1 MDKSKIPMEA
11 LLQILQDSLE
21 KKIVLLADIEEKSKE
36 QEAIIKKENFTFQE
50 MDENMDAKSKLIEEL
65 SLLDNGFE
73 TLYEKIREELLE
85 NKDQYRVQIEEI
97 QNLIVEVTAR
107 GASIEA
113 IEARNKA
120 AIEAYFSREKKEL
133 QKRKNVSSVARSYY
147 QTAKQ
152 MKNVAPQFL
161 DTKK

>member
-1 MDKSKIPMEA
+1 MDKSQMPMEA

-21 KKIVLLADIEEKSKE
+21 KKKDLLEAIEKKSKE

-50 MDENMDAKSKLIEEL
+50 MDENMEEKSKLIEQL

-73 TLYEKIREELLE
+73 TLYEKIRKELLD

-113 IEARNKA
+113 IEARNKV
-120 AIEAYFSREKKEL
+120 AIEAYFSREKREL
-133 QKRKNVSSVARSYY
+133 QKRKSVSSVARSYY

-152 MKNVAPQFL
+152 MNHIAPQFL

>member
-1 MDKSKIPMEA
+1 MDKSQTPMEA

-21 KKIVLLADIEEKSKE
+21 KKIGLLATIEEKSKE
-36 QEAIIKKENFTFQE
+36 QEKIIKKENFTLQE
-50 MDENMDAKSKLIEEL
+50 LDENMEEKSRLIDQL

-73 TLYEKIREELLE
+73 TLYEKIREELLA
-85 NKDQYRVQIEEI
+85 NKEYYRVQIEEI

-113 IEARNKA
+113 IEARNKV

-133 QKRKNVSSVARSYY
+133 QKRKNVSGVARSYY

-152 MKNVAPQFL
+152 LNNVTPQFL
-161 DTKK
+161 DMKK

>member
-1 MDKSKIPMEA
+1 MDKSQMSLES

-21 KKIVLLADIEEKSKE
+21 QKVVLLTAIEEKSKE
-36 QEAIIKKENFTFQE
+36 QEMLIKKDNFTFKE
-50 MDENMDAKSKLIEEL
+50 IDENMDAKSALIEKL
-65 SLLDNGFE
+65 TLLDSGFE
-73 TLYEKIREELLE
+73 TLYAKIREELLE

-120 AIEAYFSREKKEL
+120 AIEAYFKKE
-133 QKRKNVSSVARSYY
+133 KRIIQNKKNVSSVAQNYY
-147 QTAKQ
+147 KTAK
-152 MKNVAPQFL
+152 NLNNIPPQFL
-161 DTKK
+161 DQKK

>member
-1 MDKSKIPMEA
+1 MDKSQMPMEA

-21 KKIVLLADIEEKSKE
+21 KKIDLLGTIEEKSKE
-36 QEAIIKKENFTFQE
+36 QEIIIKKENFTFQE
-50 MDENMDAKSKLIEEL
+50 MDENMEEKSKLIEQL

-73 TLYEKIREELLE
+73 TLYEKIRKELLE
-85 NKDQYRVQIEEI
+85 NKDQYRIQIEEI

-113 IEARNKA
+113 IEARNKV

-152 MKNVAPQFL
+152 MNNVVPQFL

>member
-1 MDKSKIPMEA
+1 MDKSQMPMEA

-21 KKIVLLADIEEKSKE
+21 KKIDLLGAIEEKSKE
-36 QEAIIKKENFTFQE
+36 QEAIIKKESFTFQE
-50 MDENMDAKSKLIEEL
+50 MDENMEEKSKLIEQL
-65 SLLDNGFE
+65 SVLDNGFE
-73 TLYEKIREELLE
+73 TLYEKIRKELLE

-152 MKNVAPQFL
+152 MNTIAPQFL

>member
-1 MDKSKIPMEA
+1 MDKSQMPMEA

-21 KKIVLLADIEEKSKE
+21 KKIDLLGTIEEKSKE
-36 QEAIIKKENFTFQE
+36 QEMIIKKENFTFQE
-50 MDENMDAKSKLIEEL
+50 MDENMEEKSKLIEQL

-73 TLYEKIREELLE
+73 TLYEKIRKELLE
-85 NKDQYRVQIEEI
+85 NKDQYRIQIEEI

-120 AIEAYFSREKKEL
+120 TIEAYFSREKKEL

-152 MKNVAPQFL
+152 MNNVVPQFL

>member
-1 MDKSKIPMEA
+1 MDKSQMPMEA

-21 KKIVLLADIEEKSKE
+21 KKINLLAAIEEKSKE
-36 QEAIIKKENFTFQE
+36 QETIIKKENFTFQE
-50 MDENMDAKSKLIEEL
+50 MDENMDAKSKLIEQL
-65 SLLDNGFE
+65 TLLDNGFE
-73 TLYEKIREELLE
+73 TLYERIREELLE
-85 NKDQYRVQIEEI
+85 NKDKYRVQIEEI

-120 AIEAYFSREKKEL
+120 AIEVYFSREKKEL

-152 MKNVAPQFL
+152 MNNVAPQFL

>member
-1 MDKSKIPMEA
+1 MDKSQMPMEA

-21 KKIVLLADIEEKSKE
+21 KKIDLLGTIEEKSKE
-36 QEAIIKKENFTFQE
+36 QEMIIKKENFTFQE
-50 MDENMDAKSKLIEEL
+50 MDENMEEKSKLIEQL

-73 TLYEKIREELLE
+73 TLYEKIRKELLE
-85 NKDQYRVQIEEI
+85 NKDQYRIQIEEI

-152 MKNVAPQFL
+152 MNNVVPQFL

>member
-1 MDKSKIPMEA
+1 MDKSQMSLEA

-21 KKIVLLADIEEKSKE
+21 QKVVLLTAIEEKSKE
-36 QEAIIKKENFTFQE
+36 QEMLIKKDNFTFKE
-50 MDENMDAKSKLIEEL
+50 IDENMDEKSKLIEKL
-65 SLLDNGFE
+65 TLLDSGFE
-73 TLYEKIREELLE
+73 TLYAKIREELLE

-120 AIEAYFSREKKEL
+120 AIEAYFKKE
-133 QKRKNVSSVARSYY
+133 KRVIQNKKNVSSVAQNYY
-147 QTAKQ
+147 KTAK
-152 MKNVAPQFL
+152 NLNNIPPQFL
-161 DTKK
+161 DQKK

>member
-1 MDKSKIPMEA
+1 MDKSKMPLEA
-11 LLQILQDSLE
+11 LLQIMQDSLE
-21 KKIVLLADIEEKSKE
+21 KKIDLLAAIEEKSKE
-36 QEAIIKKENFTFQE
+36 QEVLIKNENFTFQE
-50 MDENMDAKSKLIEEL
+50 LDENMDVKSNLIEQL
-65 SLLDNGFE
+65 TLLDHGFE
-73 TLYEKIREELLE
+73 TLYEKIRKELLE

-97 QNLIVEVTAR
+97 QNLILEVTAR

-113 IEARNKA
+113 IEARNKT

-152 MKNVAPQFL
+152 MTNVAPQFL

>member
-1 MDKSKIPMEA
+1 MDKSQMPMEA

-21 KKIVLLADIEEKSKE
+21 KKIGLLDAIEKKSKE
-36 QEAIIKKENFTFQE
+36 QEVIIKKEDFTFQE
-50 MDENMDAKSKLIEEL
+50 IDENMEAKSQLIEQL

-73 TLYEKIREELLE
+73 TLYEKIRKELLE
-85 NKDQYRVQIEEI
+85 NKEQYRIQIEEI

-107 GASIEA
+107 GASNEA

-120 AIEAYFSREKKEL
+120 AIEAYFSREKKEI

-152 MKNVAPQFL
+152 MNNVVPQFL

>member
-1 MDKSKIPMEA
+1 MDKSQMPMEA

-21 KKIVLLADIEEKSKE
+21 KKKDLLEAIEKKSKE

-50 MDENMDAKSKLIEEL
+50 MDENMEEKSKLIEQL

-73 TLYEKIREELLE
+73 TLYEKIRKELLD

-152 MKNVAPQFL
+152 MNTIAPQFL

>member
-1 MDKSKIPMEA
+1 MDKTQMPMEA

-21 KKIVLLADIEEKSKE
+21 KKIDLLGTIEEKSKE
-36 QEAIIKKENFTFQE
+36 QEIIIKKENFTFQE
-50 MDENMDAKSKLIEEL
+50 MDENMEEKSKLIEQL

-73 TLYEKIREELLE
+73 TLYEKIRKELLD
-85 NKDQYRVQIEEI
+85 NKEQYRIQIEEI

-120 AIEAYFSREKKEL
+120 AIEAYFSKEKKEL

-152 MKNVAPQFL
+152 MNNVVPQFL

>member
-1 MDKSKIPMEA
+1 MDKSQMPMEA

-21 KKIVLLADIEEKSKE
+21 KKIDLLGTIEEKSKE
-36 QEAIIKKENFTFQE
+36 QEMIIKKENFTFQE
-50 MDENMDAKSKLIEEL
+50 MDENMEEKSKLIEQL

-73 TLYEKIREELLE
+73 TLYEKIRKELLE
-85 NKDQYRVQIEEI
+85 NKDQYRIRIEEI

-120 AIEAYFSREKKEL
+120 AIETYFSREKKEL

-152 MKNVAPQFL
+152 MNNVVPQFL

>member
-1 MDKSKIPMEA
+1 MDKSQMPMEA

-21 KKIVLLADIEEKSKE
+21 KKISLLAMIEEKSKE
-36 QEAIIKKENFTFQE
+36 QEGILKKENFTFQE
-50 MDENMDAKSKLIEEL
+50 VDENMDAKSELIDQL

-113 IEARNKA
+113 IDARNKA
-120 AIEAYFSREKKEL
+120 VIEAYFSREKKEL

-152 MKNVAPQFL
+152 ISHVPPQFL

>member
-1 MDKSKIPMEA
+1 MDKSQMPMEA

-21 KKIVLLADIEEKSKE
+21 KKIDLLAAIEKKSKE

-50 MDENMDAKSKLIEEL
+50 MDENMEEKSKLIEQL

-73 TLYEKIREELLE
+73 TLYEKIRKELLD
-85 NKDQYRVQIEEI
+85 NKDRYRIQIEEI

-113 IEARNKA
+113 IEARNKV

-152 MKNVAPQFL
+152 TQNIMPQFL

>member
-1 MDKSKIPMEA
+1 MDKSKMTLEA
-11 LLQILQDSLE
+11 LLQIMQDSLE
-21 KKIVLLADIEEKSKE
+21 KKIDLLAAIEEKSKE
-36 QEAIIKKENFTFQE
+36 QEVLIKNENFTFQE
-50 MDENMDAKSKLIEEL
+50 LDENMDAKSNLIEQL
-65 SLLDNGFE
+65 TLLDHGFE
-73 TLYEKIREELLE
+73 TLYEEIRKELLE

-113 IEARNKA
+113 IEARNKT

-152 MKNVAPQFL
+152 MTNVAPQFL

>member
-1 MDKSKIPMEA
+1 MDKSQMPMEA

-21 KKIVLLADIEEKSKE
+21 KKIDLLGAIEEKSKE
-36 QEAIIKKENFTFQE
+36 QEAIIKKESFTFQE
-50 MDENMDAKSKLIEEL
+50 MDENMEEKSKLIEQL
-65 SLLDNGFE
+65 SVLDNGFE
-73 TLYEKIREELLE
+73 TLYEKIRKELLE
-85 NKDQYRVQIEEI
+85 NKEQYRVQIEEI

-152 MKNVAPQFL
+152 MNTIAPQFL

>member
-1 MDKSKIPMEA
+1 MDKSQMPMEA

-21 KKIVLLADIEEKSKE
+21 KKIDLLETIEEKSKE
-36 QEAIIKKENFTFQE
+36 QEIIIKKENFTFQE
-50 MDENMDAKSKLIEEL
+50 MDENMEEKSKLIEQL

-73 TLYEKIREELLE
+73 TLYEKIRKELLE
-85 NKDQYRVQIEEI
+85 NKEQYRIQIEEI

-152 MKNVAPQFL
+152 MNNVVPQFL

>member
-1 MDKSKIPMEA
+1 MDKSQMPMEA

-21 KKIVLLADIEEKSKE
+21 KKIDLLGTIEEKSKE
-36 QEAIIKKENFTFQE
+36 QEIIIKKENFTFQE
-50 MDENMDAKSKLIEEL
+50 MDENMEEKSKLIEQL

-73 TLYEKIREELLE
+73 TLYERIRKELLE
-85 NKDQYRVQIEEI
+85 NKEQYRIQIEEI

-152 MKNVAPQFL
+152 MNNVVPQFL